1 MADATGRVVVI
12 GGGTMGAG
20 IAQCLLEVGAPVT
33 VVESSPETAEAALAR
48 VEHGLGRRYKS
59 AHDPAAAVAASLEGL
74 DLRVGVPEG
83 AEAAL
88 VIEAVPEEPKLKADI
103 LASAEAAFPK

>member
-1 MADATGRVVVI
+1 
-12 GGGTMGAG
+12 
-20 IAQCLLEVGAPVT
+20 
-33 VVESSPETAEAALAR
+33 EAALAR

-103 LASAEAAFPK
+103 LASAEAAFPKGVLASNTSSPSIDGLAQSLSDPSRFIGMHF